1 MHGNKHFSIRSANY
15 TRRCK
20 IKYPHNMNQRMNKCN
35 CQFLLYT
42 GVLAGGILGGLF
54 LVFVCWCISFCIC
67 MRVSTCPLHK
77 IYYKRTIPKETPP
90 MQEQTQAEEN
100 QAEQNQAEE
109 TMF

>member
-1 MHGNKHFSIRSANY
+1 MHGTSISPYGQLYY

-20 IKYPHNMNQRMNKCN
+20 IKYPHNMNQRMNECN
-35 CQFLLYT
+35 YQFLLYT

-77 IYYKRTIPKETPP
+77 IYYKRTIPKEASP
-90 MQEQTQAEEN
+90 MQEQTQAE
-100 QAEQNQAEE
+100 QTRAEQTQAEE
-109 TMF
+109 TTF